1 MAMASDGGGGNG
13 DAEDFSRQ
21 IDGLLPA
28 LAAGGTAQ
36 RSAHRVVLATVGEI
50 GSAPAIVTNV
60 ARTCA
65 RKGYR
70 TLVVDANLNAPFL
83 HEVFGADNS
92 RGLSTLLSSTQP
104 PNRLW
109 QPTIVPNL
117 ALMTAGPAP
126 ANGSSLLTTEHV
138 FHRVDGISRHFDYVI
153 VDCSRL
159 SAVLA
164 ASVAADAD
172 SVIIF
177 TMRHST
183 PMRQLSSYLDVL
195 RSKGT
200 VQPSVVLVES

>member
-1 MAMASDGGGGNG
+1 MSSPYDGGGGNR

-21 IDGLLPA
+21 IDELLPA
-28 LAAGGTAQ
+28 LSAGQAAQ

-50 GSAPAIVTNV
+50 DASTAIVTNV

-65 RKGYR
+65 KKGYR
-70 TLVVDANLNAPFL
+70 TLVIDANLDEPFL

-109 QPTIVPNL
+109 QPTRISNL
-117 ALMTAGPAP
+117 ALMTAGPTP
-126 ANGSSLLTTEHV
+126 AHGSSLLSTEHV
-138 FHRVDGISRHFDYVI
+138 FHRVDAISRHFDYVI

-177 TMRHST
+177 IMRHLT
-183 PMRQLSSYLDVL
+183 QMRQLSNYLDVM

-200 VQPSVVLVES
+200 VQPSVVIVDS